1 MDARRETATSAAQPT
16 VSASMARGE
25 EHVVTVQRAL
35 CLRSAPTIRRRDV
48 VRTVADHLSACT
60 AGRSTLVSNAAV
72 HQYALTVDVRV
83 DVKIVKVRQS
93 VSMEKNDISVS
104 TATVKAFV
112 SIRDIKPPAKY
123 VVGRR
128 YANMV
133 NLSQFASNAEDHLY
147 ARNTMF
153 LNSHAH
159 SAETRVR
166 LKNQPI
172 L

>member
-1 MDARRETATSAAQPT
+1 
-16 VSASMARGE
+16 MARGE
-25 EHVVTVQRAL
+25 DHVVTVQRAL
-35 CLRSAPTIRRRDV
+35 KLRSAPTIRRRDV
-48 VRTVADHLSACT
+48 VRTVADHLPACT
-60 AGRSTLVSNAAV
+60 VGRSTLVPNAAV

-104 TATVKAFV
+104 TAAAKAFV

-128 YANMV
+128 YANTV
-133 NLSQFASNAEDHLY
+133 NLSQVASNVEDHLY
-147 ARNTMF
+147 AKNTMF
-153 LNSHAH
+153 INTHVH
-159 SAETRVR
+159 SAEMRVR
-166 LKNQPI
+166 LKNLPI